1 MILSIHEP
9 DFWEERYQQGTTGW
23 DLGEPAPPFVD
34 FLQSSDAPYPD
45 ERQF

>member
-23 DLGEPAPPFVD
+23 DLGPTFRRY
-34 FLQSSDAPYPD
+34 LS
-45 ERQF
+45 QFNFQLNCSK